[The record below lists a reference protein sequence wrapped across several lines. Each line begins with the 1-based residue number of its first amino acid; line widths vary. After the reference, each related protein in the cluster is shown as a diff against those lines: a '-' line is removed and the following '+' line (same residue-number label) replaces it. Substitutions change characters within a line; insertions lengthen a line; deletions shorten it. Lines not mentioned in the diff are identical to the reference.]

1 MDGEASEGSSHP
13 FHRGIGGGMRAQ
25 GDRGNTG
32 SPMGWPGVS
41 GQPET
46 REGQTGPLG
55 GGGWA
60 RRTDEAG
67 VMLAEERGPCSRQ
80 TQEVAKDQEID
91 DESGTSG

>member
-1 MDGEASEGSSHP
+1 MGGEASEASNQP

-32 SPMGWPGVS
+32 SPLGWPGVS

-60 RRTDEAG
+60 RMTDEAG
-67 VMLAEERGPCSRQ
+67 GYCQVNGLRTRLSH
-80 TQEVAKDQEID
+80 D
-91 DESGTSG
+91 DGVG